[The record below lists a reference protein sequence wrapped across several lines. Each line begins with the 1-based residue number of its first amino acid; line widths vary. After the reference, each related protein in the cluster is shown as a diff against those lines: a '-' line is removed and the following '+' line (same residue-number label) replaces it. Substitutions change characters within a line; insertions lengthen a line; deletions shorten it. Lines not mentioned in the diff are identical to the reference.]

1 MAPPGWGPIAT
12 VRLLTAGLIIAGA
25 LAHPSALHAHRS
37 PGDDTLTTKY
47 VVSGLRII
55 HRINP
60 ATRVVAV
67 RLYLLGG
74 TRQLTD
80 STAGIETLLLSTSQ
94 YGTQKFP
101 GEEARRALGRTGSR
115 IVIEGDADWTVFGFQ
130 ALQSQLEPT
139 WAVFADRVM
148 HPSIVDTTLERAR
161 AHLRTSARLKWSSP
175 EERIELMASRAAFQ
189 GHPYA
194 LDPWGTDS
202 SLAALTA
209 ADLLR
214 YEQEQMVTS
223 RMLLVVVGNVDRAR
237 IESLVTAT
245 LGQLP
250 AGNYVWSMPPSVA
263 RRPTSWMVD
272 PRPQPT
278 NYILG
283 YFPGPPVTNA
293 DYPAFRLAT
302 YILSGRLFNSIR
314 NAKGLSYAVGAPF
327 LERAI
332 PVGGVSASTPKPEE
346 VIPLMLQEV
355 SVLTVVPVS
364 AYGLD
369 RFVDELVLEDLSAN
383 ATSAGQADQL
393 ARADLFQGDYHLA
406 ASYLKIMHRVK
417 PEDIRRVAGQ
427 YMPAIQYAFIG
438 DTARMSGKW

>member
-1 MAPPGWGPIAT
+1 MRLVSASLLLAT
-12 VRLLTAGLIIAGA
+12 A
-25 LAHPSALHAHRS
+25 LAHPGALHGNGTPA
-37 PGDDTLTTKY
+37 GDTLTAKY
-47 VVSGLRII
+47 VVGGLRII

-60 ATRVVAV
+60 TTRIVAV

-80 STAGIETLLLSTSQ
+80 TTAGIETLLLRTSQ

-101 GEEARRALGRTGSR
+101 GDEARRALGRTGSR
-115 IVIEGDADWTVFGFQ
+115 MLIEAEADWTVFGFL
-130 ALQSQLEPT
+130 ALQSQLEAT
-139 WAVFADRVM
+139 WAVFADRLM

-161 AHLRTSARLKWSSP
+161 GRMRSAARRKWSSP
-175 EERIELMASRAAFQ
+175 EDRIELMASQAAFK

-202 SLAALTA
+202 SLARLTA
-209 ADLLR
+209 AELVR

-237 IESLVTAT
+237 VEALVTST

-250 AGNYVWSMPPSVA
+250 AGSYVWSMPPSVP
-263 RRPTSWMVD
+263 RRPTSWIVD

-283 YFPGPPVTNA
+283 YFAGPPVTSP

-302 YILSGRLFNSIR
+302 YLLSGRVFNSVR
-314 NAKGLSYAVGAPF
+314 NAKGLSYAAGAPF

-332 PVGGVSASTPKPEE
+332 PVGGVSATTPKPEE

-355 SVLTVVPVS
+355 SVLTVVPVNP
-364 AYGLD
+364 YGLD
-369 RFVDELVLEDLSAN
+369 RFVDELVLEDLGSN
-383 ATSAGQADQL
+383 ATSSGQADQL
-393 ARADLFQGDYHLA
+393 ARAELFQGDYHLA
-406 ASYLKIMHRVK
+406 SAYLKILHRVK